1 MTISQRYS
9 RTTYDIYGDSSLAE
23 IREKL
28 NSKPMSAMFVQD
40 LMHRH
45 YQYMWKLE
53 VSGQERGA
61 ATAYLAAFL
70 SDISYR
76 QIGDAGMM
84 FWELFDR
91 ILSEYVES
99 GSCYGE
105 VYLADLDDEGDLD
118 FQTTKCRFDIVPGWS
133 VRRRP
138 IGLVQLD
145 GSARG
150 GWRHLERAQLVQVS
164 APRHLV
170 STVNSSLRDLDAIHP
185 EGLVG
190 GFEKFLGLPAYDMKL
205 HQRRL
210 NEMSAR
216 ATTPVGWSGRGLFMD
231 RATNSYRVYRELR
244 FTKIWLQF
252 VRVAVEGL
260 NAALARAETD
270 SGGFSVRIDGLPS
283 ISDVET
289 AMASVEH
296 GSESLDS
303 INRRIVRPRYS

>member
-9 RTTYDIYGDSSLAE
+9 RATYDIYNDSSLAE
-23 IREKL
+23 IREKF
-28 NSKPMSAMFVQD
+28 NPNPMSAMFVQD
-40 LMHRH
+40 LMNRH
-45 YQYMWKLE
+45 YHYEWKLE
-53 VSGQERGA
+53 VSGQEKGA
-61 ATAYLAAFL
+61 AAAYLAAFL

-76 QIGDAGMM
+76 EIDDAGMV

-91 ILSEYVES
+91 ILREYVEN
-99 GSCYGE
+99 GSCFGE

-118 FQTTKCRFDIVPGWS
+118 VQTKFRFDIVPGWS

-138 IGLVQLD
+138 LGLAQLD

-150 GWRHLERAQLVQVS
+150 GWRHLQRAQIVQVS
-164 APRHLV
+164 APPHLV
-170 STVNSSLRDLDAIHP
+170 SRVNSSLRDLDAIHP

-216 ATTPVGWSGRGLFMD
+216 ATTPVGWSGRELFMD
-231 RATNSYRVYRELR
+231 RATNSYRVYRELK
-244 FTKIWLQF
+244 FTKVWLQF
-252 VRVAVEGL
+252 VRVACEGL

-289 AMASVEH
+289 AMASVED
-296 GSESLDS
+296 GTETLDS